1 MDPYYI
7 YNFTLTVSVFIDIVV
22 SLETTLACKLLN
34 GELSLKELSQGEN
47 SN

>member
-1 MDPYYI
+1 MNPYYN
-7 YNFTLTVSVFIDIVV
+7 YNFTLTVSVFIDRVV
-22 SLETTLACKLLN
+22 FLEITLACKLLI